1 MLLYQ
6 YINVFLRQEDLGRIK
21 KIQRQ
26 QKKNMNRS
34 TWPIQCAPILDDFIL
49 MLLFSSF
56 MYSEGLTK

>member
-26 QKKNMNRS
+26 QKK
-34 TWPIQCAPILDDFIL
+34 
-49 MLLFSSF
+49 
-56 MYSEGLTK
+56 K